1 VEVLDDHHR
10 RPGGQL
16 AVDGLEH
23 GVALGSGVGG
33 RDQGAA
39 AGPGH
44 VPERAQGAGRAQV
57 VADPGEHPGLAPG
70 GVGEGTDQGGLA
82 DAGLARDQHHRPAA
96 PAGPVEGVA
105 ESAELGVTLEQSRPH
120 GHD

>member
-16 AVDGLEH
+16 PVDGVED
-23 GVALGSGVGG
+23 GVALGGGVGG
-33 RDQGAA
+33 RHQGAP

-44 VPERAQGAGRAQV
+44 VPERAEGAGRAQV
-57 VADPGEHPGLAPG
+57 VADPGEHPGLGPG
-70 GVGEGTDQGGLA
+70 DGGEGPDQGRLA
-82 DAGLARDQHHRPAA
+82 DPGLARDQHHRPAA
-96 PAGPVEGVA
+96 PAGPAEGVA
-105 ESAELGVTLEQSRPH
+105 QAAELGVTLEQSRPH

>member
-1 VEVLDDHHR
+1 VEVLDEHHR
-10 RPGGQL
+10 RLGGQL
-16 AVDGLEH
+16 PVDGVED

-44 VPERAQGAGRAQV
+44 VPERAEGPGRAQV
-57 VADPGEHPGLAPG
+57 VADPGEHPGLGPG
-70 GVGEGTDQGGLA
+70 GLGEGADQGGLA
-82 DAGLARDQHHRPAA
+82 DPGLARDQHHRPAT
-96 PAGPVEGVA
+96 PAGPAEGLA
-105 ESAELGVTLEQSRPH
+105 QAAELGVPLEQSRPH